1 MVPDLDPGGP
11 KTYESYGS
19 GSGPATLA
27 HSEAF
32 LAFLRSSSLEIFKFF
47 YYFTFF
53 PLLLEP
59 DREGGGR
66 GGGVEYYSYGN
77 HFV

>member
-1 MVPDLDPGGP
+1 MDPDPDPGGP

-19 GSGPATLA
+19 ESGPATP
-27 HSEAF
+27 
-32 LAFLRSSSLEIFKFF
+32 AFLRSSSLEIFKFF

-59 DREGGGR
+59 DRGGG
-66 GGGVEYYSYGN
+66 GGGVEYCWYGN